1 MFGGGGVV
9 LLRSNGDMEGCA
21 SSSMRGLGG
30 AGGMEVTEVGGITA
44 ARVTTHVEY
53 LSPYRFSLT
62 DGSVR
67 KKSPGTL
74 IFVFDHETVPMYR
87 TYVLCTR
94 ERRNISLIE
103 M

>member
-1 MFGGGGVV
+1 LKMKRM
-9 LLRSNGDMEGCA
+9 LTRKLMLEWMRTKSCEEEGNVF
-21 SSSMRGLGG
+21 RI
-30 AGGMEVTEVGGITA
+30 V
-44 ARVTTHVEY
+44 
-53 LSPYRFSLT
+53 SPYRFLLT
-62 DGSVR
+62 DDSVR